1 MTIAIHMNKF
11 QVCLLSFLIGAA
23 LQSPVLAADPAPA
36 TKSRPALTVNL
47 ISAEKSDWAQ
57 TLSANGSVAA
67 WQEVLVGS
75 ELGGLRLAEVAVNV
89 GDVVKRGQVL
99 AQLSADTVQAELAQA
114 RAAASEARAQLSA
127 AKLDADR
134 ARELKSSG
142 SDALSGQQLQQYL
155 TLELTAAARHEAA
168 VARVESDELRLAQ
181 TRITAPDDGVISARA
196 AALGGV
202 VQPGQELFRLI
213 RKNRLEWRAE
223 VPATE
228 LLQLRPG
235 MAVAVIGLD
244 NQPVAGRLRITS
256 PSVDAQ
262 TRMGLAYVDLP
273 VGAAASAFRAGS
285 FARGEFKLGSSN
297 ALSLPQTALQLRD
310 GFAYVF
316 QVGADGRVQQRKVT
330 IGRRSGERVE
340 LTGGLDAGARVV
352 ASGVGFLS
360 DGDLVRVVDSATA
373 AAAASTAPAARP
385 AQAAKAAK

>member
-1 MTIAIHMNKF
+1 MNKF
-11 QVCLLSFLIGAA
+11 QICGLSLLAAVA
-23 LQSPVLAADPAPA
+23 LQGTVLAADPAPA
-36 TKSRPALTVNL
+36 AKARPALTVNL
-47 ISAEKSDWAQ
+47 ISAEISNWAQ

-67 WQEVLVGS
+67 WQEVLIGS

-89 GDVVKRGQVL
+89 GDVVKRGQLL
-99 AQLSADTVQAELAQA
+99 AQLSVDTVQAELAQS

-168 VARVESDELRLAQ
+168 VARLKSDELRLAQ
-181 TRITAPDDGVISARA
+181 TRITAADDGVISARA
-196 AALGGV
+196 AALGAV
-202 VQPGQELFRLI
+202 VQPGQELFRMI

-228 LLQLRPG
+228 LLQLKPG
-235 MAVAVIGLD
+235 MSVSVTGLD
-244 NQPVAGRLRITS
+244 NQAITGRLRITS
-256 PSVDAQ
+256 PTVDAQ

-273 VGAAASAFRAGS
+273 AGAAVRAGS
-285 FARGEFKLGSSN
+285 FARGEFKLGHNN

-316 QVGADGRVQQRKVT
+316 QVAADGRVQQRKVT
-330 IGRRSGERVE
+330 VGRRVGDRIE

-360 DGDLVRVVDSATA
+360 DGDLVRVVD
-373 AAAASTAPAARP
+373 
-385 AQAAKAAK
+385 AAKAAKPVN

>member
-1 MTIAIHMNKF
+1 
-11 QVCLLSFLIGAA
+11 
-23 LQSPVLAADPAPA
+23 
-36 TKSRPALTVNL
+36 
-47 ISAEKSDWAQ
+47 
-57 TLSANGSVAA
+57 
-67 WQEVLVGS
+67 
-75 ELGGLRLAEVAVNV
+75 
-89 GDVVKRGQVL
+89 L

-114 RAAASEARAQLSA
+114 RAAASEARANLSA

-168 VARVESDELRLAQ
+168 VARVKSDELRLAQ
-181 TRITAPDDGVISARA
+181 TRITAPDDGLISARIA
-196 AALGGV
+196 AVGGV

-228 LLQLRPG
+228 LLQLKPG
-235 MAVAVIGLD
+235 MAVTVIGLD
-244 NQPVAGRLRITS
+244 HQAITGRLRITS

-273 VGAAASAFRAGS
+273 AGAALRAGS
-285 FARGEFKLGSSN
+285 FARGEFKLGASS

-330 IGRRSGERVE
+330 LGRRSGERVE

-352 ASGVGFLS
+352 ASGMGFLS
-360 DGDLVRVVDSATA
+360 DGDLVRVVDA
-373 AAAASTAPAARP
+373 APAAKP
-385 AQAAKAAK
+385 AKPAKPAAPAAPAAPAK